1 MQRVRLRTRA
11 RPERPHAHRAELG
24 LAPALRPDPGRA
36 GGSPGRGPGLRHGG
50 RGRPARQD
58 RDERGRPRRGHQCP
72 GDRRGRRRTRAAL
85 PRVAARRPGLHHDH
99 RRPRGAPGRP
109 AFLVGQLPD
118 RAGRRRRAEHRGSPR
133 RLHPAVPG
141 LPRGRRAAAHQPL
154 PRTAHQPGRSCPVGH
169 AQLRRPAAAPAGRG
183 RRQDAGRLR
192 RRAGRSR
199 RLPAQHLRP
208 PRPGRSPV
216 RARLDHRLGADGPD
230 RPPHLARRGQPLP
243 GPLRTA
249 GHNPVSEPVS
259 LARPR
264 ALKEGDRVAVICVS
278 GPVEPEALYA
288 GLDALRF
295 AGLDPVTY
303 PSAHDPGTMRPYLAG
318 DDAMRAGDLRSA
330 LTEPGIAGIL
340 FARGGYGAQRTL
352 EAMDWDG
359 LVGMPPKV
367 LAGYSDVTAV
377 LEAVAVRLGWA
388 SVFGPMVAIREGA
401 SHYSFGSL
409 LRTLMRPEQ
418 ATLIRYPRAVTL
430 APGLA
435 RGVTTGG
442 TLCLLASSLATG
454 TSRPARGGILLLE
467 DVNEEDYR
475 VDRMLTQLRRS
486 GYLDGVAGIVAGT
499 FTGCG
504 PPETIQDI
512 LTERL
517 GDLNVPMIA
526 WANVGH
532 GGLFQAFPY
541 GIAAELDAATATL
554 RLLDPPLS

>member
-1 MQRVRLRTRA
+1 MHPPGPDGGGFQCVITSRGPGVRPPPGAPAPAPRPGEGRHGSAPQAVGLGLGRHGLR
-11 RPERPHAHRAELG
+11 RPER
-24 LAPALRPDPGRA
+24 RA
-36 GGSPGRGPGLRHGG
+36 GP
-50 RGRPARQD
+50 
-58 RDERGRPRRGHQCP
+58 PRLAHSGQS
-72 GDRRGRRRTRAAL
+72 RAAL
-85 PRVAARRPGLHHDH
+85 AADERDVSPHPGQPPSQADPGATRRHDPRL
-99 RRPRGAPGRP
+99 
-109 AFLVGQLPD
+109 
-118 RAGRRRRAEHRGSPR
+118 
-133 RLHPAVPG
+133 
-141 LPRGRRAAAHQPL
+141 
-154 PRTAHQPGRSCPVGH
+154 
-169 AQLRRPAAAPAGRG
+169 
-183 RRQDAGRLR
+183 
-192 RRAGRSR
+192 SR
-199 RLPAQHLRP
+199 
-208 PRPGRSPV
+208 V
-216 RARLDHRLGADGPD
+216 RASRQRIAV
-230 RPPHLARRGQPLP
+230 R
-243 GPLRTA
+243 PLRTVEA
-249 GHNPVSEPVS
+249 VNPVS

-264 ALKEGDRVAVICVS
+264 ALKPGDRVAVLCAS
-278 GPVEPEALYA
+278 SPVEPGALAA

-295 AGLDPVTY
+295 AGLDPVAY
-303 PSAHDPGTMRPYLAG
+303 PSARDPGTMRRYLAG

-330 LTEPGIAGIL
+330 LTDPGIAGIL
-340 FARGGYGAQRTL
+340 FARGGSGAQRTL

-359 LVGMPPKV
+359 LGPETGMPPKV

-418 ATLIRYPRAVTL
+418 ATLIRYPRAVTVV
-430 APGLA
+430 PGLA

-486 GYLDGVAGIVAGT
+486 GYLNGVAGIVAGT

-517 GDLNVPMIA
+517 GDLNVRMIA

>member
-1 MQRVRLRTRA
+1 AGDQRAHRGDVRGQGPAGAQNRNTADRNTAVGTAATRGMQRVRLRPCA
-11 RPERPHAHRAELG
+11 RPERSRAHRAELG
-24 LAPALRPDPGRA
+24 LAPALGPDPGRA
-36 GGSPGRGPGLRHGG
+36 GGPPGRGPRLRHGG

-58 RDERGRPRRGHQCP
+58 RDERGRPRPGHQCP
-72 GDRRGRRRTRAAL
+72 GDRRGRGRTRAAL
-85 PRVAARRPGLHHDH
+85 PRAAPRGARLHHDH
-99 RRPRGAPGRP
+99 RRPRGTPGRP

-118 RAGRRRRAEHRGSPR
+118 RAGRRRRPGHRGGPR

-141 LPRGRRAAAHQPL
+141 VPRGRRATAHQPL
-154 PRTAHQPGRSCPVGH
+154 PRAAHQPGRSCPVGH
-169 AQLRRPAAAPAGRG
+169 AQLRRPATAPAGRG
-183 RRQDAGRLR
+183 RGQDAGRLR
-192 RRAGRSR
+192 RPAGRSR

-216 RARLDHRLGADGPD
+216 RAGRDHRLGADGPD

-243 GPLRTA
+243 GLLRTA
-249 GHNPVSEPVS
+249 GHSPVRRSPVSEPVS

-264 ALKEGDRVAVICVS
+264 ALQEGD
-278 GPVEPEALYA
+278 PVEPEALNA

-340 FARGGYGAQRTL
+340 FARGGFGAQRTL

-359 LVGMPPKV
+359 LAGMPPKV

-409 LRTLMRPEQ
+409 LRTLMRPEH
-418 ATLIRYPRAVTL
+418 ATLVRYPRAVTL

-467 DVNEEDYR
+467 EVNEEDYR

-499 FTGCG
+499 FTG
-504 PPETIQDI
+504 
-512 LTERL
+512 
-517 GDLNVPMIA
+517 
-526 WANVGH
+526 
-532 GGLFQAFPY
+532 
-541 GIAAELDAATATL
+541 
-554 RLLDPPLS
+554 